1 MMKARFHILSISI
14 ILLSLVSCA
23 QTNTEASVNGSSNK
37 RVDLDSMQ
45 VAYFASGC
53 FWCVEEVYESV
64 NGVAEVISGYS
75 GGKEVS
81 PTYEQVGSGM
91 TGHAEAV
98 MVYYDSAVV
107 SYRTLVEVF
116 FNSHDPTTKDR
127 QGPDRGRQ
135 YRSIGFYTNQK
146 EKEILEHTIDS
157 LIRNDVFPVITT
169 EVVRFDVF
177 YPAEDYHQNY
187 VKLHPEQPYVKAV
200 SIPRYQRFVEKMPFV
215 LKQ

>member
-1 MMKARFHILSISI
+1 MMKARFQILSISI
-14 ILLSLVSCA
+14 ILLSVVSCA

-37 RVDLDSMQ
+37 HVDLDSMQ

-98 MVYYDSAVV
+98 MVYYDSTVV

-157 LIRNDVFPVITT
+157 LIRND
-169 EVVRFDVF
+169 
-177 YPAEDYHQNY
+177 PAEDYHQDY